1 MGAITRAA
9 ANNFTTG
16 GVILPAAINDTTVA
30 SIDSLSQV
38 TTGGALTLLNTTTIT
53 SNTATVSF
61 SSSLIT
67 STYRTYLIKYINV
80 HPETDEADLTFN
92 GSTDNGS
99 SYNVTKT
106 TSAYYYYHNEADNS
120 TGVDKE
126 GGHDMAQGTGFCQ
139 IPGDAVGSDNDQS
152 VSGFGYIFSPLS
164 TTFLKHFWFSGNAYT
179 YSDYTVQET
188 ISGYFNTTSAVNN
201 VQIKF
206 STGNIGSGIFKF
218 YGIT

>member
-1 MGAITRAA
+1 MGVITRTA
-9 ANNFTTG
+9 ANNFTTS
-16 GVILPAAINDTTVA
+16 GVILPAAINNTTVA
-30 SIDSLSQV
+30 SIDSLSNV
-38 TTGGALTLLNTTTIT
+38 STGGAMTLLNTTTIT

-80 HPETDEADLTFN
+80 HPETDTADLQFN

-99 SYNVTKT
+99 NYNVTKT
-106 TSAYYYYHNEADNS
+106 TSAYYYFHNEADNS

-126 GGHDMAQGTGFCQ
+126 PSHDVAQSTGFCQ
-139 IPGDAVGSDNDQS
+139 IPGDTVGADNDQS

-164 TTFLKHFWFSGNAYT
+164 TTFLKHFWFSGNCHT
-179 YSDYTVQET
+179 DSGYTVQET
-188 ISGYFNTTSAVNN
+188 VAGYFNTTSAVNN

-218 YGIT
+218 YGIA